1 MYQNKNLTV
10 LDLIEILNLGLQV
23 YDIKLNKDDLVQTV
37 ERLRR
42 IEEQNKEILKLL
54 KEK

>member
-1 MYQNKNLTV
+1 MLQNNQLGV

-23 YDIKLNKDDLVQTV
+23 YDIHLNKDDLVKTV
-37 ERLRR
+37 NRLKR
-42 IEEQNKEILKLL
+42 IEEQNEEILKLL